1 MSKLSC
7 SRKGYRI
14 VLAFSYIYQ
23 ITIMAQQDVILQ
35 KRVKEWLDD
44 YLAIKKSL
52 IENKGYSKSDKDA
65 FIYLAEIP
73 AHIQFE
79 EDTLEN
85 SCKTI
90 NSLAS
95 EIPDKELSTKLYSFH
110 GNCSTTY
117 KDKEKFT
124 LFCQLLNEK
133 EAYKNRHR
141 KPINI
146 EKVAQAWFTLV
157 YTIPKSTA
165 SFTEDAQS
173 AFMRLAL
180 LPLEAVITKMK
191 AEEHILV
198 LQSFANEPSTD
209 GKLAAQIKEFTSLCQ
224 SIFYDKEQYAL
235 FHSALEKQNTL
246 AALSKIKKEI
256 EERERRFKEEQSKP
270 KPSPQPKPQPKPQ
283 PNPQPIPH
291 ERTFTSFLKS
301 NQLYIITAFTF
312 IVAVCFFCL
321 HSSKPDTLS
330 TTPANLPKTEAA
342 PTEQALPK
350 ASQPAK
356 SPLATTPAPTSDKPM
371 SDKEL
376 VEAGTKAYRSLKY
389 DEALEYFEKAA
400 NNGQMLAQYNLA
412 KMYLNGN
419 GTSKNPQIAAQWFMK
434 AARQGDAA
442 AQYMIGKM
450 YLEGQGVSKDEQQAL
465 TWLKKAAAQ
474 GNKEAISILKR
485 Y

>member
-1 MSKLSC
+1 
-7 SRKGYRI
+7 
-14 VLAFSYIYQ
+14 
-23 ITIMAQQDVILQ
+23 MAQQDVILQ

-44 YLAIKKSL
+44 YQAIKKSL
-52 IENKGYSKSDKDA
+52 MENKGYSKSDIDA

-73 AHIQFE
+73 AHNQFDE
-79 EDTLEN
+79 SSLEN

-90 NSLAS
+90 NGLAS

-133 EAYKNRHR
+133 EEYKNRHR

-146 EKVAQAWFTLV
+146 EKVAQAWYTLM
-157 YTIPKSTA
+157 YAISASTA
-165 SFTEDAQS
+165 SFTDDAQS

-180 LPLEAVITKMK
+180 LPLETVITKMK
-191 AEEHILV
+191 TEEHILV

-209 GKLAAQIKEFTSLCQ
+209 SKLAAQIKEFISLCQ
-224 SIFYDKEQYAL
+224 SIFYDKEQYTS
-235 FHSALEKQNTL
+235 FRSALEKQNTL

-256 EERERRFKEEQSKP
+256 EERERHFKEEQQKEQERR
-270 KPSPQPKPQPKPQ
+270 KRQQQPQPKPTPKPK
-283 PNPQPIPH
+283 P
-291 ERTFTSFLKS
+291 ERTFASILKS
-301 NQLYIITAFTF
+301 NQLYIITAFTI

-321 HSSKPDTLS
+321 HNSSKPDTLS
-330 TTPANLPKTEAA
+330 TPPANPPKTEAA

-350 ASQPAK
+350 TSKPIK
-356 SPLATTPAPTSDKPM
+356 NPLTTTPAPASAKPM

-376 VEAGTKAYRSLKY
+376 VEAGTKAYRSLNY

-474 GNKEAISILKR
+474 GNKEAIRILKR
-485 Y
+485 N